1 VVGGHLNHWSNAVS
15 IEIVGDSREAVALHL
30 FDRLAKQ
37 YFEQNRKYPDKDWL
51 LETYSE
57 CFQAVLAGNLLH
69 D

>member
-1 VVGGHLNHWSNAVS
+1 MAMDVQ
-15 IEIVGDSREAVALHL
+15 IIGDSREAVALHL

-37 YFEQNRKYPDKDWL
+37 YFEENRKYPDKEWL
-51 LETYSE
+51 LSTYSD